1 MPILQPQDEEAIR
14 QRFES
19 ELTGDVKMTLVTHN
33 PIGGLMIP
41 GRDCPSCPT
50 TQDLIGEV
58 VALSSKIELEIV
70 DFYRESEI
78 ANSLGVDKIPA
89 VIVHNSDDSAAKFY
103 GLPSGFEFPVLLDA
117 IVAASTQMSGL
128 SEAALAALAKVTEDV
143 HIQVFV
149 TPT

>member
-1 MPILQPQDEEAIR
+1 MPILQPQDEEAI
-14 QRFES
+14 QPRFES
-19 ELTGDVKMTLVTHN
+19 ELTG
-33 PIGGLMIP
+33 
-41 GRDCPSCPT
+41 RDCPTCPT

-117 IVAASTQMSGL
+117 IVAASTQISSL
-128 SEAALAALAKVTEDV
+128 SAAALAALAKVTEAV

>member
-1 MPILQPQDEEAIR
+1 MPILQPQDEEAVR

-19 ELTGDVKMTLVTHN
+19 ELAGEVKMTLVTHN

-50 TQDLIGEV
+50 AQQLIEEV
-58 VALSSKIELEIV
+58 VALSPKIELEII
-70 DFYRESEI
+70 DFYRDSET
-78 ANSLGVDKIPA
+78 AKSLGVDKIPA
-89 VIVHNSDDSAAKFY
+89 VIVHNSNESGAKFY

-117 IVAASTQMSGL
+117 IVAASTQVSGL
-128 SEAALAALAKVTEDV
+128 SESALAALAQVTEDV